1 MLEASSVAIAMSG
14 GVDSSVAAAL
24 LQEEGLGV
32 VGVTFRLFGCEIASP
47 DNRGCCSQQDVADA
61 MRVANALGIEHEVVD
76 FSDQFARHII
86 GPFIEG
92 YRRGETPN
100 PCIPCNEHIKFDALV
115 HWARS
120 RGVDAV
126 ATGHHA
132 KIKGQ
137 DGRWSLV
144 KGADPAK
151 DQSYFLFPLTQQ
163 TMPAVRLPVGR
174 LTKPQVRDKA
184 AELGLSVAEKRESQ
198 DICFAAGQFY
208 TTFLEGYGG
217 VAPKTGKI
225 VLEDGS
231 SLGGHQGLHRYTIG
245 QRKGLEIAYRHPL
258 YVVEKRVKTNELVVG
273 PKAALAR
280 TVVTARDPIWT
291 CGEAPGAGETV
302 LARIRYRS
310 PEQTAVV
317 DEVSPSGFSISFVE
331 PVYGVAP
338 GQAVVLYRQDEVI
351 GGGWI
356 VS

>member
-1 MLEASSVAIAMSG
+1 MSG

-24 LQEEGLGV
+24 LQEEGLDV
-32 VGVTFRLFGCEIASP
+32 LGVTFRLFGCEIASP

-76 FSDQFARHII
+76 FSPQFAEHII

-115 HWARS
+115 EWARA
-120 RGVDAV
+120 RGVDMV

-132 KIKGQ
+132 EIKQ
-137 DGRWSLV
+137 VDGRWALA
-144 KGADPAK
+144 KGTDPAK
-151 DQSYFLFPLTQQ
+151 DQSYFLFPLTQR
-163 TMPAVRLPVGR
+163 TLPMVLFPVGR

-184 AELGLSVAEKRESQ
+184 AQLGLPVAQKRESQ

-217 VAPKTGKI
+217 VAPSPGKI
-225 VLEDGS
+225 ILEDGS
-231 SLGGHQGLHRYTIG
+231 LLGEHRGLHRYTIG
-245 QRKGLEIAYRHPL
+245 QRKGLEVAYRHAL
-258 YVVEKRVKTNELVVG
+258 YVVEKRVDENELVVG
-273 PKAALAR
+273 PKEALAC
-280 TVVTARDPIWT
+280 TIVTARDPIWT
-291 CGEAPGAGETV
+291 CGEAPRAGETV

-310 PEQTAVV
+310 PEQPAVV
-317 DEVSPSGFSISFVE
+317 DEVSPSGIRITFVD

-338 GQAVVLYRQDEVI
+338 GQAVVLYGEDEVI